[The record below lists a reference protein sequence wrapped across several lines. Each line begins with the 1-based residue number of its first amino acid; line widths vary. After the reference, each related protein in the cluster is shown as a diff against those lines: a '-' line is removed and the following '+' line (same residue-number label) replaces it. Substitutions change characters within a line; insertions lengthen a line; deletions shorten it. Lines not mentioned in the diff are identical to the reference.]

1 MKTGGKKMSTFI
13 QALVVA
19 GMMTVGMMLVPFYV
33 FAADAPVAAAE
44 GSPAPAPEPVSPHT
58 FSTTANFLSDYVW
71 RGLSNLTW
79 GQPAVQT
86 SFDYAHASGIY
97 AGIWGSNISANV
109 YPNVQLELDYYT
121 GYNGKITDNWGYTAG
136 VYYVTYPG
144 ASYDKFNPVFGTTLP
159 DKKFDWWDVNAGI
172 SYKWISVKLWYSLT
186 NFLGY
191 SDKTTPIGSFAG
203 DPAAGVRSGDTVGST
218 YIEANANF
226 DLGWDSAL
234 GLHAGKMIVK
244 NGTKLDWEDY
254 KAGVTK
260 QLGKGWN
267 VALAYT
273 AATNAN
279 EYSGYPSAA
288 GQGTTKNLNENKAVF
303 SVGRSF

>member
-1 MKTGGKKMSTFI
+1 MKKGERKMSTFI

-19 GMMTVGMMLVPFYV
+19 GMMTVGMMIVPFSS
-33 FAADAPVAAAE
+33 FAADAPA
-44 GSPAPAPEPVSPHT
+44 APEPVSPHT

-97 AGIWGSNISANV
+97 AGIWGSNISANI
-109 YPNVQLELDYYT
+109 YPNVQLELDYYA
-121 GYNGKITDNWGYTAG
+121 GYNGKISDDWGYTAG

-144 ASYDKFNPVFGTTLP
+144 SNYDKFRSPDYSASAGLP
-159 DKKFDWWDVNAGI
+159 NKKIDWWDLNAGI
-172 SYKWISVKLWYSLT
+172 SYKWISVKYWYSVT
-186 NFLGY
+186 DFLGY
-191 SDKTTPIGSFAG
+191 SSTTTPIGAFLG
-203 DPAAGVRSGDTVGST
+203 DPEAGVSSGGTKGSS
-218 YIEANANF
+218 YIEVNGTF
-226 DLGWDSAL
+226 DLGWDTAL

-254 KAGVTK
+254 KAGLTK

-273 AATNAN
+273 ASTNAS
-279 EYSGYPSAA
+279 EYSGYPSVA